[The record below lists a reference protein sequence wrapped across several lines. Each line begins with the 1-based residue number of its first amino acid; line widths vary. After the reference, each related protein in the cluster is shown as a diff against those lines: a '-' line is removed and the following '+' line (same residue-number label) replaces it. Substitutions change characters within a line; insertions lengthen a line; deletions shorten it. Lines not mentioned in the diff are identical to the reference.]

1 MAGYI
6 PGSMPP
12 NFTSHNEN
20 MNYSTEAPSYE
31 DATNPKRRMPSTSP
45 DLTPYLGLQAR
56 LSQVWFNRWTLLL
69 MLVLVRLMLAT
80 RSLDSDM
87 ENARTEALS
96 ACTGV
101 ESMGSAMASMPHYM
115 AAGVN
120 ELAAQSVEAGVRALE
135 KSLLMVITGIQEI
148 VVFVIDLIR
157 STYVC
162 LITLAVTG
170 SLTAVLDATEKIA
183 DFINGTL
190 NTIFDDITSNV
201 DTFESGLKKVT
212 DKLNTVPAFFG
223 SSLQVPTLDISSL
236 GKLKDIHIPSELD
249 ANLEKIKASI
259 PTFDE
264 VKQAADDAIRI
275 PFQMIA
281 VRPPMFRIPL
291 LSANPHFRNLST
303 NRWAFMN
310 LTALFSLY
318 LPKSNSHSA
327 LTTRISTTS
336 LMGLKRLLRTSKQS

>member
-1 MAGYI
+1 
-6 PGSMPP
+6 
-12 NFTSHNEN
+12 
-20 MNYSTEAPSYE
+20 MNYPTEVPSYE
-31 DATNPKRRMPSTSP
+31 DATNPKRRLPSTSP

-69 MLVLVRLMLAT
+69 MLVLVRLLLAT

-87 ENARTEALS
+87 ESARSEALS

-120 ELAAQSVEAGVRALE
+120 ELAAKSVEAGVRALE

-170 SLTAVLDATEKIA
+170 SLTAVLDATQKIA
-183 DFINGTL
+183 DFINETL
-190 NTIFDDITSNV
+190 TTIFDDISDSV
-201 DTFESGLKKVT
+201 DSFEAGMKKVT
-212 DKLNTVPAFFG
+212 STLNTVPAFFG
-223 SSLQVPTLDISSL
+223 SDITIPTLDIPSL
-236 GKLKDIHIPSELD
+236 DKLKNIKIPSELD
-249 ANLEKIKASI
+249 TKLEQIKDSI

-264 VKQAADDAIRI
+264 VREAADNAIRI
-275 PFQMIA
+275 PFQAIA
-281 VRPPMFRIPL
+281 VRLPPQCFLAHCSVLIPI
-291 LSANPHFRNLST
+291 PE
-303 NRWAFMN
+303 
-310 LTALFSLY
+310 
-318 LPKSNSHSA
+318 
-327 LTTRISTTS
+327 TR
-336 LMGLKRLLRTSKQS
+336 Q